1 MRERR
6 RAVAL
11 TGCEGFPAVKNS
23 ALGVNRR
30 HQMREDI
37 PLGRE
42 QLRLLKSDV
51 AASAPLS
58 GTTLNNKVEALK
70 ALTRAL
76 LKELEALSAAQPP
89 ENRHEVTLSDEV
101 RRFEADLIR
110 SALIRTGGRQRRAA
124 RLLNMKVATLNAKIK
139 RYNLNT
145 DALIEGASD
154 LSQHIK

>member
-1 MRERR
+1 MRD
-6 RAVAL
+6 
-11 TGCEGFPAVKNS
+11 
-23 ALGVNRR
+23 
-30 HQMREDI
+30 DI

-42 QLRLLKSDV
+42 QLRLLKTDG
-51 AASAPLS
+51 AASSALLS

-76 LKELEALSAAQPP
+76 LKELEALSAAQPL

-101 RRFEADLIR
+101 HRFEADLIR
-110 SALIRTGGRQRRAA
+110 CALIRTGGRQRRAA

-139 RYNLNT
+139 RYNLNA